1 MVIGSRFSFTNF
13 STWNDKGRVPM
24 ISASALGQ
32 ALLALLVHSEDHAGF
47 IAEEVDHKLFHG
59 KVNQKIARASIEYIK
74 QYGRPPGDQIEL
86 LLEVDIS
93 RGEEGKLLFQTLED
107 LPGQF
112 KALQPDFVLNEL
124 DAWKK
129 IQQITAAAEEAIEA
143 ASRGDLAGAE
153 KAFDSRPVKLDD
165 GKTSIWFQSPEIF
178 RASDNADLEYFS
190 SGVEAI
196 DDLGCRPE
204 RKTITCWIA
213 PTGRGKTWALINTM
227 KAAIQHHHTVLYV
240 SLEVSAEKV
249 GQRLLQSMFA
259 LTKKDGQNIKIARM
273 LASAGGTPQLE
284 FTEYYREGLNASRD
298 KIQRKLMRINSWP
311 KVLIQQYPTGQLT
324 LGQLRRELDT
334 LEKKGFKPDV
344 ILIDAPHNMT
354 LDVAQLR
361 LELGRL
367 WVGLRG
373 LAVER
378 DCVIVGASQGNK
390 ASDTVKMVD
399 RSHVAEDW
407 SIVGT
412 CDAIYTYSQTA
423 EEYKM
428 GLSRL
433 FIAKYRDESD
443 RGLVL
448 NTQSYTTGQFSIF
461 STLMAKGVAA
471 ELEKA
476 LGGE

>member
-1 MVIGSRFSFTNF
+1 
-13 STWNDKGRVPM
+13 M

-59 KVNQKIARASIEYIK
+59 KVNQKIARAAIAYAK

-86 LLEVDIS
+86 LLEVDIN

-107 LPGQF
+107 LTGQF
-112 KALQPDFVLNEL
+112 ESLQPDFVLTEL
-124 DAWKK
+124 DSWKK

-143 ASRGDLAGAE
+143 ASRGDLLGAE
-153 KAFDSRPVKLDD
+153 KALDSRPVKLDD

-178 RASDNADLEYFS
+178 RAADNADLEYFS
-190 SGVEAI
+190 SGVDAI

-204 RKTITCWIA
+204 RKTLSCWIA
-213 PTGRGKTWALINTM
+213 PTGRGKTWALVNTM
-227 KAAIQHHHTVLYV
+227 KAAILHHHTVLYV
-240 SLEVSAEKV
+240 SLEVSAEKI

-259 LTKKDGQNIKIARM
+259 LTKKDGQNIRIARM
-273 LASAGGTPQLE
+273 MPTAGGSPQLE
-284 FTEYYREGLNASRD
+284 FTEYFREGLATCRD
-298 KIQRKLMRINSWP
+298 KIQKKLMSINSWP

-324 LGQLRRELDT
+324 LGQLRRELET
-334 LEKKGFKPDV
+334 LEKRGFKPDV
-344 ILIDAPHNMT
+344 IIIDAPHNMT

-361 LELGRL
+361 IELGRL

-378 DCVIVGASQGNK
+378 GCAVIGASQGNK
-390 ASDTVKMVD
+390 ASDSVKMVD

-412 CDAIYTYSQTA
+412 CDAVYTFSQTA

-433 FIAKYRDESD
+433 LIAKYRDETD
-443 RGLVL
+443 RAMVL
-448 NTQSYTTGQFSIF
+448 NTQSYATGQFSIY
-461 STLMAKGVAA
+461 STLMAKGVSA
-471 ELEKA
+471 ELERV